1 MDGSMTTPD
10 ACLLPPMSARAY
22 HADPC
27 DVPSLSASCAKKLLS
42 ESPLHAWLSHPKL
55 GGQRS
60 APTEAM
66 RRGSLLHAL
75 ILEDGAGVVKIDAD
89 SYRTAAAKAQRD
101 AAEAAGDVPVLAS
114 EYADAVAVADDVC
127 VQLLAMGVCLDGESE
142 VGIEWREE
150 SARGPIVCRGRMD
163 HVWLHRSVVL
173 DLKTCDNANPAT
185 IGKRCYD
192 LGYDV
197 QRAAYVSAL
206 RKLRPGTD
214 PRFLFVFVEELP
226 AGAPQRAIVQPVEL
240 DADFCAIGEKR
251 WRRAVETW
259 AACTESGVWPA
270 YGEAGTVVDVS
281 APRWA
286 LMDEG
291 LV

>member
-1 MDGSMTTPD
+1 MDGGPMTE
-10 ACLLPPMSARAY
+10 ARVLPRMPAAEY

-27 DVPSLSASCAKKLLS
+27 AVPSLSASCAKKLLA

-101 AAEAAGDVPVLAS
+101 AAEARGEVPVLAG
-114 EYADAVAVADDVC
+114 EYADALAVADSVRG
-127 VQLLAMGVCLDGESE
+127 QLARMGVRLDGESE

-150 SARGPIVCRGRMD
+150 STSGPVTCRARMD
-163 HVWLHRSVVL
+163 HVWLARGVVL
-173 DLKTCDNANPAT
+173 DLKTCDSANPAGL
-185 IGKRCYD
+185 GKRCYN

-206 RKLRPGTD
+206 RKLRPGAE
-214 PRFLFVFVEELP
+214 PRFIFMFVEELP
-226 AGAPQRAIVQPVEL
+226 SGAPQRAIVQPVEL
-240 DADFCAIGEKR
+240 DADFCTVGEKR

-259 AACTESGVWPA
+259 AACLESGVWPA

-286 LMDEG
+286 MVAEG